1 MINDFLFVRG
11 FTFFPYDFCQDDVG
25 RKMKFNYKSKFI
37 SVVENQ
43 PLKMLCCYLNVWSVL
58 DIMRHIIRACL
69 ALGSE

>member
-25 RKMKFNYKSKFI
+25 RKLKFNYKSKFI

-43 PLKMLCCYLNVWSVL
+43 HLKMLCYYLNILSVL
-58 DIMRHIIRACL
+58 DIIKKIIKACF
-69 ALGSE
+69 ALSP